1 SGVHVPEITIPFSL
15 TFIGGVL
22 VITTITSLIAAKKRS
37 EREAAGGLADADA
50 AETDGSRGFRS

>member
-22 VITTITSLIAAKKRS
+22 VITTITSLIASRRQAQ
-37 EREAAGGLADADA
+37 REAAEGAPEDTQKDSVEA
-50 AETDGSRGFRS
+50 